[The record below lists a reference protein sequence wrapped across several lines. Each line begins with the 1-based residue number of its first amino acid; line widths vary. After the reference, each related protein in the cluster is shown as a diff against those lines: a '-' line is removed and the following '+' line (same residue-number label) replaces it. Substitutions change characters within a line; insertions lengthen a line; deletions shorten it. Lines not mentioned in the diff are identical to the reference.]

1 MRIKKEFVLDLS
13 FLALDFIIM
22 ADAIL
27 NPFEIQKTE
36 SKSQT
41 ESKAKTENIKAN
53 NKVNII
59 NKDF

>member
-41 ESKAKTENIKAN
+41 KSKAKTENIKAN